1 MSHIPMRISSSLML
15 PVAVAM
21 CGVRKALRPFLRHPD
36 VSFVAI
42 LAVSESEAVPFYKTA
57 TTELLYAN
65 NSAELHWEKMAVVT
79 AIDDFGGLDFM
90 SNVLDLVRSATQ
102 VVILVPTL
110 DDLPLKLETLADHV
124 ANVIPPSPDHYLAA
138 ARAVDV
144 TDMTM
149 AHAEFLA
156 GQSFETIKLAFKKGR
171 PLVNSIRRLK
181 RQSMLE
187 TQAVAKSPS
196 KPAMTLNDLHGYGP
210 AKTWGL
216 QLAEDIAAWQ
226 QGVIK
231 WEDVDRGALIYGP
244 PGCGKT
250 TYAQALADTCR
261 VDLVVASA
269 GRWQARGHLGDFLKA
284 MRASFLEASKKAPSI
299 LFIDEF
305 DSMGSRDIGTD
316 GDHHDYKRQ
325 AINALLECLDPV
337 EGREGVVVI
346 GATNDPKAI
355 DPALLRPGRLEIT
368 IQIPLPDDLARVGI
382 LKQHLADH
390 CIEGDLNDFVS
401 FSRGWSG
408 ADIMKAA
415 RDVRR
420 LARRKG
426 KGVAVTESLLM
437 EVMPARRA
445 LSAVELRRMAVHEAG
460 HAILCVLLSS
470 DVLQHVYIERY
481 ISNQGIG
488 NVLGAAACA
497 PIDDVVKTLDWY
509 EDRIAMLLGGI
520 AAENIV
526 FGNQADG
533 AGGVARSD
541 LAIASDLATRIERHL
556 GFGESLVVDIGNGAR
571 PLENLRAS
579 DAELR
584 NRVDEKL
591 KEQFDRATSI
601 LADHRSNLECLV
613 DWLMTRGR
621 VEGDEVRELV
631 KPVNNTA
638 SVST

>member
-1 MSHIPMRISSSLML
+1 MTHLPTRMSSSLML

-21 CGVRKALRPFLRHPD
+21 CGLRSALRPFLRRPET
-36 VSFVAI
+36 SFVAI
-42 LAVSESEAVPFYKTA
+42 LAVNEQDAIPYYKTA
-57 TTELLYAN
+57 MGELLSI
-65 NSAELHWEKMAVVT
+65 NSSPIAEWENKQVVT
-79 AIDDFGGLDFM
+79 FIEEFEHMRFKPDVF
-90 SNVLDLVRSATQ
+90 DLVRAATQ
-102 VVILVPTL
+102 VVIFVPN
-110 DDLPLKLETLADHV
+110 LEDVPPKIRTLADFFGM
-124 ANVIPPSPDHYLAA
+124 IDPPKVDHYLAA
-138 ARAVDV
+138 AKTLDIA
-144 TDMTM
+144 DMTK

-156 GQSFETIKLAFKKGR
+156 DQSLEAIKFAFRKGR
-171 PLVNSIRRLK
+171 PLINSIRRLK
-181 RQSMLE
+181 KQAMLE
-187 TQAVAKSPS
+187 AEATVVAP
-196 KPAMTLNDLHGYGP
+196 KPKVTLNDMHGYGI
-210 AKTWGL
+210 AKDWGL
-216 QLAEDIAAWQ
+216 RLAEDIAAWQ
-226 QGVIK
+226 QGVIA

-250 TYAQALADTCR
+250 TYAQALADTCG

-284 MRASFLEASKKAPSI
+284 MRASFLEATKKAPAI
-299 LFIDEF
+299 LFVDEF

-316 GDHHDYKRQ
+316 SDHHDYKRQ

-368 IQIPLPDDLARVGI
+368 IQIPLPDDIARVGI
-382 LKQHLADH
+382 LRQHLAGH
-390 CIEGDLNDFVS
+390 EVEGDLADFVA

-408 ADIMKAA
+408 ADIMKVA

-426 KGVAVTESLLM
+426 VAVTASLLM

-470 DVLQHVYIERY
+470 DVLHHVYIERF
-481 ISNQGIG
+481 ITQNGGGSL
-488 NVLGAAACA
+488 LGAAACS
-497 PIDDVVKTLDWY
+497 PIDNVVKTLDWY

-541 LAIASDLATRIERHL
+541 LAIASDLATRIERHF

-579 DAELR
+579 DTQLR
-584 NRVDEKL
+584 GRVDERL

-613 DWLMTRGR
+613 DWLMTKGR
-621 VEGDEVRELV
+621 VEGDEVRALL
-631 KPVNNTA
+631 KPVTKPA
-638 SVST
+638 SIST